1 MKGFD
6 YMTIEEAK
14 ALMSPEALEHL
25 NEVVCP
31 WDINI
36 EKKDCDIVMSALCK
50 SVTENVVK
58 KTSLDENTVQIL
70 NSDTSTLTAQKL
82 VDALTAIRKHQDVVC
97 FIFLKY
103 HDKKVVFD
111 IGDGISTYN
120 HIFDWVVDTC
130 EVTSIGIRKNMNEKY
145 KASVINNIA
154 QLIPKHHNNPDD
166 PISIKN
172 ITRIFTSYGGII
184 TCVIEPRTEAM
195 KRANDWVM
203 YF

>member
-1 MKGFD
+1 MKGYDF
-6 YMTIEEAK
+6 MTIEEAK
-14 ALMSPEALEHL
+14 ALMTPQALEHL

-31 WDINI
+31 WEIDI

-50 SVTENVVK
+50 AVEENVVK
-58 KTSLDENTVQIL
+58 ITSLDENTVQIL

-82 VDALTAIRKHQDVVC
+82 KDALTAIRHHQDMIC
-97 FIFLKY
+97 LIFLKY
-103 HDKKVVFD
+103 HDNKVVFD
-111 IGDGISTYN
+111 IGDDVVTYN
-120 HIFDWVVDTC
+120 GIFDWVIKTC
-130 EVTSIGIRKNMNEKY
+130 DVTSIGIRKNMSGKY

-154 QLIPKHHNNPDD
+154 QLITKHHTNPDE

-184 TCVIEPRTEAM
+184 TCVIKPRDVALQEIHE
-195 KRANDWVM
+195 WVM

>member
-1 MKGFD
+1 
-6 YMTIEEAK
+6 MTIEEAK

-31 WDINI
+31 WEINI
-36 EKKDCDIVMSALCK
+36 EKKDCDIVMSALCRA
-50 SVTENVVK
+50 VTNNIIK

-82 VDALTAIRKHQDVVC
+82 VDALTAIRKYQDAVC

-103 HDKKVVFD
+103 HDEKVVFD

-120 HIFDWVVDTC
+120 HIFDWVVKTC
-130 EVTSIGIRKNMNEKY
+130 DVTSIGIRKNMNEKY

-154 QLIPKHHNNPDD
+154 QLVPKHRTNPDD

-172 ITRIFTSYGGII
+172 IARIFTSYGGII
-184 TCVIEPRTEAM
+184 TCLIKLRDDAM
-195 KRANDWVM
+195 KDAKDWVM

>member
-1 MKGFD
+1 
-6 YMTIEEAK
+6 MTIEEAK
-14 ALMSPEALEHL
+14 TLMSPEALEHL

-31 WDINI
+31 WEINI
-36 EKKDCDIVMSALCK
+36 EKKDCDIVMSALCRA
-50 SVTENVVK
+50 VTDNIIK
-58 KTSLDENTVQIL
+58 KTSLDENTVQLL

-82 VDALTAIRKHQDVVC
+82 VDALTAIRKYQDVVC

-103 HDKKVVFD
+103 HDEKVVFD

-120 HIFDWVVDTC
+120 HIFDWVVNTC
-130 EVTSIGIRKNMNEKY
+130 DVTSIGIRKNMNGKY

-154 QLIPKHHNNPDD
+154 QLITKHHINPNE

-172 ITRIFTSYGGII
+172 ITRIFTSYNGII
-184 TCVIEPRTEAM
+184 TCSIKPRDIAM
-195 KRANDWVM
+195 NDAKDWIM